1 MWTRTIL
8 PLQKVTFIVTITF
21 NYYSKTVKMFI
32 TIFIAWSA
40 LNNKTITQMYC
51 KRLKLVQWLQKTV
64 SVLGHYKPFNRFLRS
79 EVQNSEKNLGQCYLT
94 KLKATFEEN
103 LS

>member
-51 KRLKLVQWLQKTV
+51 KRLKLVQWLQETV

-79 EVQNSEKNLGQCYLT
+79 EAQNSEKNSGQCYLT
-94 KLKATFEEN
+94 KLKATC
-103 LS
+103 